1 MLQELKLHPVVVRR
15 FLRKGR
21 GFFLV
26 EVLAVVALIALI
38 VSVLLPQSEGYSKH
52 YAKLEVRAA
61 AGLLAADIRKL
72 QQDALFGEGEQRYLR
87 SLSSGYDFYVRGK
100 RVKQVRFADYG
111 WQVVLSWPKR
121 FNVQFGVNG
130 GPASSGTWVLRHSK
144 LNNFSCSVAVQP
156 VTGRVVVSEGE

>member
-1 MLQELKLHPVVVRR
+1 MAVQRLLHKEKG
-15 FLRKGR
+15 FL
-21 GFFLV
+21 LV
-26 EVLAVVALIALI
+26 EALAVAALLAL
-38 VSVLLPQSEGYSKH
+38 VVGMFLPQSEAYNKH

-61 AGLLAADIRKL
+61 AGLLVADIRKL
-72 QQDALFGEGEQRYLR
+72 QQQALFGEGEQRYLR
-87 SLSSGYDFYVRGK
+87 SLSSGYDFYVQGK

-111 WQVVLSWPKR
+111 WQIELSWPKR

-144 LNNFSCSVAVQP
+144 FSDFSCSVAVQP